1 MRLHQIKSFCTA
13 KEIINKMERK
23 AMECEKI
30 FANYISNKK
39 LISKKYKLLIELY
52 SKVIIIQ
59 FKSRQKT

>member
-1 MRLHQIKSFCTA
+1 
-13 KEIINKMERK
+13 MEF
-23 AMECEKI
+23 EKI
-30 FANYISNKK
+30 FANYISNKE